1 MASFYMPWNQRTALV
16 DPLGDMS
23 RNKHIG
29 ANTQLT
35 NEKELLGELIT
46 WAYYVAYT
54 LNRIYDADITSYFS

>member
-1 MASFYMPWNQRTALV
+1 M